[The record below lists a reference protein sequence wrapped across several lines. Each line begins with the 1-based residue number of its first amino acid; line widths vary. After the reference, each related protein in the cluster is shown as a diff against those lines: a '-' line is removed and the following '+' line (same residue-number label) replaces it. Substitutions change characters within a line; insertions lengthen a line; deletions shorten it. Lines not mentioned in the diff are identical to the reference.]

1 MAIWV
6 QFSKFRISLGKMNDR
21 LGAIAKFRKKNRIAA
36 WVHAFRLDNWVI
48 FVTNFNKI
56 TN

>member
-21 LGAIAKFRKKNRIAA
+21 VGAIAKFRKKSRIAT

>member
-21 LGAIAKFRKKNRIAA
+21 LGTTAKFHKKTRIAV
-36 WVHAFRLDNWVI
+36 WVHAFRLDNWII
-48 FVTNFNKI
+48 FVTTFNKI